1 MSDDNTPYSQSEL
14 ATLTQNAIT
23 NPPKELS
30 DRQLRIV
37 NYKLRGMTQASMAKL
52 EQVSQ
57 PMISKEIKA
66 IKAVYKAQGANI
78 DQDEVVGESVHL
90 FSEVEKQAW
99 GIFHLAKKN
108 DKPGAAN
115 SALMTIMTAREKG
128 HKLLMELG
136 ILKKVAIEHDHKV
149 SVAPFV
155 EQFENMK
162 QEAKE
167 NALKDIIEVQLAEL
181 EEPEPPKLVADIA
194 LDDLEEPEAPNDT
207 DN

>member
-1 MSDDNTPYSQSEL
+1 MSDDTTNSQSEL
-14 ATLTQNAIT
+14 ATLAQDAIA

-66 IKAVYKAQGANI
+66 IKAVYKEQGANI
-78 DQDEVVGESVHL
+78 DQDEVVGESIHL
-90 FSEVEKQAW
+90 FGEVEQRGW
-99 GIFHLAKKN
+99 EIFHLSKKN

-128 HKLLMELG
+128 LKLLSELG
-136 ILKKVAIEHDHKV
+136 ILKKAAIEHEHKV

-162 QEAKE
+162 EEAKQ

-181 EEPEPPKLVADIA
+181 EEPEPPKLVADIV
-194 LDDLEEPEAPNDT
+194 LNDLEEPEAPNDT
-207 DN
+207 DD